1 MEREDLIK
9 LIQDTTMD
17 SAEVAEFL
25 GISRQRLSDMN
36 RTGKLVAIKKGI
48 YLKQDVLA
56 RKEEQGELRL
66 KYYKKWGDGIGF
78 RHRV

>member
-48 YLKQDVLA
+48 YLKQDVFA
-56 RKEEQGELRL
+56 RKKEQEELRN
-66 KYYKKWGDGIGF
+66 KYYK
-78 RHRV
+78 R

>member
-36 RTGKLVAIKKGI
+36 RTGKLVAVKKGI
-48 YLKQDVLA
+48 YLKQDVIA
-56 RKEEQGELRL
+56 RKEEQEDLRL
-66 KYYKKWGDGIGF
+66 KYYKNK
-78 RHRV
+78 